1 MADATVLKTVEGN
14 LVRVRLPSSAPN
26 PPRLKS
32 GGFFLFFSHRGGKRT
47 HYIADRA
54 IFDTIKK
61 NSHTRVATNVLE
73 EKSQHVLMMSSFCRG
88 RCFAHTN
95 GACIPAP
102 FVYEQYDL
110 RPYWLFGQEHRV
122 DHVDDAIAGC
132 DVGDDDLDGFVQE
145 HLAIFDRNGN

>member
-14 LVRVRLPSSAPN
+14 LIRVRLPSSAPN

-47 HYIADRA
+47 QHIADRA

-73 EKSQHVLMMSSFCRG
+73 EKSPRVLMMSSVCRG
-88 RCFAHTN
+88 RCFSHTN
-95 GACIPAP
+95 GAGIPAP
-102 FVYEQYDL
+102 FVCEQYDL
-110 RPYWLFGQEHRV
+110 RPYWLFGQEYRV

-132 DVGDDDLDGFVQE
+132 NVGDDDLDGFVQE